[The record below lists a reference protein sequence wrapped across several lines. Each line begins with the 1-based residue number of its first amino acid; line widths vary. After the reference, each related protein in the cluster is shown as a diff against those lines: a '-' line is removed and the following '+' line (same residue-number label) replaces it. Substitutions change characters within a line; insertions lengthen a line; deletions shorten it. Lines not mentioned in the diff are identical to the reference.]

1 MTKLEEITGLTYF
14 DVVQMKKKL
23 VDFVNSR
30 EFQCVQGSGRRI
42 AYRRVLVHLDHIL
55 SGFRMEESGKYETLN
70 SIYSK

>member
-30 EFQCVQGSGRRI
+30 S
-42 AYRRVLVHLDHIL
+42 IL
-55 SGFRMEESGKYETLN
+55 FPTGG
-70 SIYSK
+70 